1 MKKTTWKSEL
11 PAVIVILATLVI
23 LMVGT
28 IIIAWNM
35 NHSEKVEEALAKPP
49 MPTIV
54 KVEQTLEGV

>member
-28 IIIAWNM
+28 IVIAWNM
-35 NHSEKVEEALAKPP
+35 NHREEVEEVMQTPP

-54 KVEQTLEGV
+54 KVERTLEGV